1 MVGYTMGINSSTI
14 TGDELRTRI
23 DRLGLRYN
31 EAAMRLGLTIN
42 GLQKQMRGE
51 RRVSRQTEML
61 LGYVEKEGRRRP
73 GRAGRGNAVPD

>member
-1 MVGYTMGINSSTI
+1 MGINSSTI

-73 GRAGRGNAVPD
+73 GRARQRCS

>member
-1 MVGYTMGINSSTI
+1 MGINSSTI

-31 EAAMRLGLTIN
+31 EAAMRLGLTIK

-61 LGYVEKEGRRRP
+61 LGYVEKEGRRR
-73 GRAGRGNAVPD
+73 RAGRGNAVPD

>member
-1 MVGYTMGINSSTI
+1 MGINSSTI

-51 RRVSRQTEML
+51 RRVGRPRCCSAMSRR
-61 LGYVEKEGRRRP
+61 KDAA

>member
-1 MVGYTMGINSSTI
+1 MGINSSTI

-23 DRLGLRYN
+23 D
-31 EAAMRLGLTIN
+31 RLGLTIN